1 MQSTHSGKL
10 RNQAYSYIQ
19 QKILSG
25 ELPVGQQVSEASLA
39 REIGISRTPVRE
51 AIQQLGREGLV
62 EQVPRLGTIVKALE
76 RRDIVELY
84 ELREALEPFAVGH
97 AAQRIR
103 PADLERCSRLCDEIH
118 RLNQEAREGGVARLT
133 GPKLLRFLAADMGF
147 HMILVRAAGNER
159 IQKIIADSRVLI
171 RIFNTDRQE
180 HDRHILDETEGFHS
194 QILEAVREQDSENAR
209 RLMGEHIGASK
220 RETLEFFD
228 RAAGAAE
235 HPVTLGMPDDLL
247 EELGRI
253 VDTETD

>member
-1 MQSTHSGKL
+1 VRRVHSGKL

-62 EQVPRLGTIVKALE
+62 EQVPRLGTIVKALD

-103 PADLERCSRLCDEIH
+103 PAELERCSRLCDEIH
-118 RLNQEAREGGVARLT
+118 ILNEEAREAGVERLT
-133 GPKLLRFLAADMGF
+133 GAKLRRFLAADMGF
-147 HMILVRAAGNER
+147 HMMLVRAAGNER

-171 RIFNTDRQE
+171 RIFNTHRQE
-180 HDRHILDETEGFHS
+180 HDRRILNETEQFHS
-194 QILEAVREQDSENAR
+194 QILSAVREQDSERAR
-209 RLMGEHIGASK
+209 SIMGEHIAASK
-220 RETLEFFD
+220 RETLEYFD
-228 RAAGAAE
+228 RGAGSAE
-235 HPVTLGMPDDLL
+235 RPVTLGMPDDLL

-253 VDTETD
+253 VDTEPT